1 MSTIKSLPSES
12 KFNSMMEGKSS
23 SLGFHHQQY
32 DQQKTGFQKEGGQ
45 QHSVKKA
52 AQDIVQKK
60 LTQVTGNNKKLK
72 KPVEELAVPV
82 LLNLPTQ
89 IQHMHSGGKMAF
101 LSAEYGSDKNNSEAN
116 HSLSAQPDDS
126 LGHMVSENDIP
137 QVTFNANIGTV
148 SVSQLADKK
157 TVKTKAME
165 QKAARFLSDNPTSV
179 KQTQWMSVPLAQ
191 QTEVVDI
198 AVLKSPLRDG
208 QSNLVSEIQSS
219 FEPSMQIQHE
229 VKGLNASTSHDVR
242 PAPNERPVP
251 NERPAPQHFPDMKNF
266 NIEKSEV
273 IQPDEMDITK
283 NIVAQVRAEMGEKSL
298 TVMPQTPTSQAS
310 ASQTPAH
317 MQQASSMASKVA
329 ELMAASESESFKT
342 VPSRTLS
349 YTFSQWQNAPTVSF
363 ALASANKDQV
373 VASTL
378 SHEVQQALQDNQHLW
393 TGEQKMVIRREE
405 QEGQQR
411 QRQQQHQQDEE
422 F

>member
-1 MSTIKSLPSES
+1 MSTIKSLPSDNT
-12 KFNSMMEGKSS
+12 FNSVMEAKSS
-23 SLGFHHQQY
+23 SFGFNHQKY
-32 DQQKTGFQKEGGQ
+32 NQQKPGFQKQGSQ

-60 LTQVTGNNKKLK
+60 LTQVTGNNKKPK

-89 IQHMHSGGKMAF
+89 IQHMHSGGKVAF

-116 HSLSAQPDDS
+116 HSLSTQPDDL
-126 LGHMVSENDIP
+126 LGQTVSEDDAP
-137 QVTFNANIGTV
+137 QITFNANVGVVSIG
-148 SVSQLADKK
+148 QLADTK
-157 TVKTKAME
+157 TVKTKTMA

-179 KQTQWMSVPLAQ
+179 KQTQWMSIPLAQ

-208 QSNLVSEIQSS
+208 QSNSVSEAQSS
-219 FEPSMQIQHE
+219 FEPGMQIQHE
-229 VKGLNASTSHDVR
+229 VKEPNVSASH
-242 PAPNERPVP
+242 EGRPVP
-251 NERPAPQHFPDMKNF
+251 NERPASQHFPDMKSF

-273 IQPDEMDITK
+273 IQPDEIDITK
-283 NIVAQVRAEMGEKSL
+283 NILTQVRAEMGEKPL
-298 TVMPQTPTSQAS
+298 AATPQISTFQTS
-310 ASQTPAH
+310 ASQTSTH
-317 MQQASSMASKVA
+317 TQQASSMVSKVA
-329 ELMAASESESFKT
+329 ELMAASEVESFQT
-342 VPSRTLS
+342 APSRTLS

-373 VASTL
+373 VASTQ

-422 F
+422 S

>member
-1 MSTIKSLPSES
+1 
-12 KFNSMMEGKSS
+12 MEAKSS
-23 SLGFHHQQY
+23 SLGFNHQKY
-32 DQQKTGFQKEGGQ
+32 NQQKPGFQKQGSQ

-60 LTQVTGNNKKLK
+60 LTQVTGNNKKPK

-89 IQHMHSGGKMAF
+89 IQHMHSGVKVAF

-116 HSLSAQPDDS
+116 HSLSAQPDDL
-126 LGHMVSENDIP
+126 LGQAVSEDDIP
-137 QVTFNANIGTV
+137 QITFNANVEVVSIG
-148 SVSQLADKK
+148 QLTNAK
-157 TVKTKAME
+157 TVKTKTIE

-179 KQTQWMSVPLAQ
+179 KQTQWMSIPLAQ

-208 QSNLVSEIQSS
+208 QSSLVSETHSVTEPVMQAQHD
-219 FEPSMQIQHE
+219 FEGQ
-229 VKGLNASTSHDVR
+229 NASASHESR
-242 PAPNERPVP
+242 PVPNEHPVP
-251 NERPAPQHFPDMKNF
+251 NERPAPQHFPDMKSF

-283 NIVAQVRAEMGEKSL
+283 NILTQVRAEMGDKPL
-298 TVMPQTPTSQAS
+298 AVTPQISTFQTS
-310 ASQTPAH
+310 ASQTSTH
-317 MQQASSMASKVA
+317 TQQASSMVNKVA
-329 ELMAASESESFKT
+329 ELMAASEVESFKT

-363 ALASANKDQV
+363 ALASTNKDQV
-373 VASTL
+373 VASTQ
-378 SHEVQQALQDNQHLW
+378 SDEVQQALQDNQHLW

-422 F
+422 S

>member
-12 KFNSMMEGKSS
+12 KFNSMMEGKSA

-32 DQQKTGFQKEGGQ
+32 DPQKPGFQKQGGQ

-60 LTQVTGNNKKLK
+60 LTQVAGNNKKPK

-82 LLNLPTQ
+82 LLNLPAS
-89 IQHMHSGGKMAF
+89 IQHIHSGGKVAF
-101 LSAEYGSDKNNSEAN
+101 LSSEYGADKKNSEAN

-126 LGHMVSENDIP
+126 LRQTVSEGDIP
-137 QVTFNANIGTV
+137 PITFSANVGAVSIG
-148 SVSQLADKK
+148 QMADAK
-157 TVKTKAME
+157 TVKSKIME

-179 KQTQWMSVPLAQ
+179 KQTQWISIPLAQ

-208 QSNLVSEIQSS
+208 QSNVVSEAQSS
-219 FEPSMQIQHE
+219 FEPGMQIQHE
-229 VKGLNASTSHDVR
+229 AKEPNASASH
-242 PAPNERPVP
+242 EGRPVP
-251 NERPAPQHFPDMKNF
+251 NERPAPQHFPDMKNV

-273 IQPDEMDITK
+273 IQSDEMDITQ
-283 NIVAQVRAEMGEKSL
+283 NILTQVRAEIGEKSL
-298 TVMPQTPTSQAS
+298 AAMPQTS
-310 ASQTPAH
+310 ASQTSAH
-317 MQQASSMASKVA
+317 IQQASSMVSKVA
-329 ELMAASESESFKT
+329 ELMAASEVESPKT

-349 YTFSQWQNAPTVSF
+349 YTFSQWQNTPTVSF

-393 TGEQKMVIRREE
+393 ASEQKMVIRREE
-405 QEGQQR
+405 HEGQQR
-411 QRQQQHQQDEE
+411 QRQQQHQQDEDS
-422 F
+422 

>member
-23 SLGFHHQQY
+23 SLGFHHQKY
-32 DQQKTGFQKEGGQ
+32 DQQKPGFQKQGGQ

-60 LTQVTGNNKKLK
+60 LTQMTGNNKKPK

-116 HSLSAQPDDS
+116 HSLSAQPDDL
-126 LGHMVSENDIP
+126 LGQTVSEDDVP
-137 QVTFNANIGTV
+137 QITFNANVGAVSIG
-148 SVSQLADKK
+148 QLADMK
-157 TVKTKAME
+157 TVKTKVME
-165 QKAARFLSDNPTSV
+165 QKAARFLSDNPASA
-179 KQTQWMSVPLAQ
+179 KQTQWMSISLAQ

-208 QSNLVSEIQSS
+208 QSRLVSETHSATEPVMQTQHD
-219 FEPSMQIQHE
+219 FEGQ
-229 VKGLNASTSHDVR
+229 NASMTHEGRS
-242 PAPNERPVP
+242 VP
-251 NERPAPQHFPDMKNF
+251 NERPAHQHFPDMKSF

-283 NIVAQVRAEMGEKSL
+283 NILTQVRAEMGDKPLAAMPL
-298 TVMPQTPTSQAS
+298 TSTFQTSAPQTS
-310 ASQTPAH
+310 AHT
-317 MQQASSMASKVA
+317 QQASSMVSKVA
-329 ELMAASESESFKT
+329 ELMAASEVESFKT
-342 VPSRTLS
+342 APSRTLS

-422 F
+422 S

>member
-12 KFNSMMEGKSS
+12 KFNSMMEGKSA

-52 AQDIVQKK
+52 AQNIVHKK
-60 LTQVTGNNKKLK
+60 LTQVAGNKTKPK
-72 KPVEELAVPV
+72 KPVEELAIPV
-82 LLNLPTQ
+82 LLNLPTP
-89 IQHMHSGGKMAF
+89 IQHIYSGGKMAF
-101 LSAEYGSDKNNSEAN
+101 LSAEYGSDKKNSEAN
-116 HSLSAQPDDS
+116 HSLSAQSDS
-126 LGHMVSENDIP
+126 SLSQTVSEGDIP
-137 QVTFNANIGTV
+137 PSTFNANIGTV

-157 TVKTKAME
+157 IVKTKAME

-179 KQTQWMSVPLAQ
+179 KQTQWMSVPLAP

-198 AVLKSPLRDG
+198 TVLKSPLRDG

-219 FEPSMQIQHE
+219 FEPGMQIQHE
-229 VKGLNASTSHDVR
+229 VKGVNASTSHDVR
-242 PAPNERPVP
+242 PAP
-251 NERPAPQHFPDMKNF
+251 QDFPDMKNF

-283 NIVAQVRAEMGEKSL
+283 NIVAQVRAEMGDKSL
-298 TVMPQTPTSQAS
+298 SVMSQTSTSQTS
-310 ASQTPAH
+310 AH

-329 ELMAASESESFKT
+329 ELMTASESESFKT

-349 YTFSQWQNAPTVSF
+349 YTFNQWQNAPTVSF

-378 SHEVQQALQDNQHLW
+378 SHEVQEALQDNQHLW

-422 F
+422 S

>member
-1 MSTIKSLPSES
+1 MSTIKSLPSDNT
-12 KFNSMMEGKSS
+12 FNSVMEAKSS
-23 SLGFHHQQY
+23 SLGFNHQKY
-32 DQQKTGFQKEGGQ
+32 NQQKPGFQKQGSQ

-60 LTQVTGNNKKLK
+60 LTQVTGNNKKPK

-89 IQHMHSGGKMAF
+89 IQHMHSGVKVAF

-116 HSLSAQPDDS
+116 HSLSAQPDDL
-126 LGHMVSENDIP
+126 LGQAVSEDDAP
-137 QVTFNANIGTV
+137 QITFNANVGVVSIG
-148 SVSQLADKK
+148 QLTNAK
-157 TVKTKAME
+157 TVKTKTIE

-179 KQTQWMSVPLAQ
+179 KQTQWMSIPLAQ

-208 QSNLVSEIQSS
+208 QSNLVSEAQAS
-219 FEPSMQIQHE
+219 FEPGMQIQHE
-229 VKGLNASTSHDVR
+229 VKEPNASASH
-242 PAPNERPVP
+242 EGRPVP
-251 NERPAPQHFPDMKNF
+251 NERPAPQHFPDMKSF

-273 IQPDEMDITK
+273 IQPDEIDITK
-283 NIVAQVRAEMGEKSL
+283 NILTQVRAEMGDKPL
-298 TVMPQTPTSQAS
+298 AVTPQISTFQTS
-310 ASQTPAH
+310 ASQTSTH
-317 MQQASSMASKVA
+317 TQQASSMVNKVA
-329 ELMAASESESFKT
+329 ELMAASEVESFKT
-342 VPSRTLS
+342 VPSCTLS

-363 ALASANKDQV
+363 ALASTNKDQV
-373 VASTL
+373 VASTQ
-378 SHEVQQALQDNQHLW
+378 SDEVQQALQDNQHLW

-422 F
+422 S

>member
-1 MSTIKSLPSES
+1 
-12 KFNSMMEGKSS
+12 MEAKSS
-23 SLGFHHQQY
+23 SLGFNHQKY
-32 DQQKTGFQKEGGQ
+32 NQQKPGFQKQGSQ

-60 LTQVTGNNKKLK
+60 LTQVTDNNKKPK

-101 LSAEYGSDKNNSEAN
+101 LSAGYGSDKNNSEAN
-116 HSLSAQPDDS
+116 HSLSTQPNDLLGQTVSKDD
-126 LGHMVSENDIP
+126 VP
-137 QVTFNANIGTV
+137 QITFNANVAAVSIG
-148 SVSQLADKK
+148 QLADTKI
-157 TVKTKAME
+157 VKTKTME

-179 KQTQWMSVPLAQ
+179 KQTQWMSIPLAQ

-208 QSNLVSEIQSS
+208 QSNLVSEAQAS
-219 FEPSMQIQHE
+219 FEPGMQIQHE
-229 VKGLNASTSHDVR
+229 VKEPNASASH
-242 PAPNERPVP
+242 EGRPVP
-251 NERPAPQHFPDMKNF
+251 NERPAPQHFPDMKSF

-273 IQPDEMDITK
+273 IQPDEIDITK
-283 NIVAQVRAEMGEKSL
+283 NILTQVRAEMGDKPL
-298 TVMPQTPTSQAS
+298 AVTPQISTFQTS
-310 ASQTPAH
+310 ASQTSTH
-317 MQQASSMASKVA
+317 TQQASSMVSKVA
-329 ELMAASESESFKT
+329 ELIAASEVESFKT

-363 ALASANKDQV
+363 ALASTNKDQV
-373 VASTL
+373 VASTQ
-378 SHEVQQALQDNQHLW
+378 SDEVQQALQDNQHLW

-422 F
+422 S

>member
-1 MSTIKSLPSES
+1 MSTIKSLPSDNT
-12 KFNSMMEGKSS
+12 FNSVMEAKSS
-23 SLGFHHQQY
+23 SLGFNHQKY
-32 DQQKTGFQKEGGQ
+32 NQQKPGFQKQGSQ

-60 LTQVTGNNKKLK
+60 LTQVTDNNKKPK

-101 LSAEYGSDKNNSEAN
+101 LSAGYGSDKNNSEAN
-116 HSLSAQPDDS
+116 HSLSTQPNDL
-126 LGHMVSENDIP
+126 LGQTVSEDDAP
-137 QVTFNANIGTV
+137 QITFNANVAAVSIG
-148 SVSQLADKK
+148 QLADTKI
-157 TVKTKAME
+157 VKTKTME

-179 KQTQWMSVPLAQ
+179 KQTQWMSIPLAQ

-208 QSNLVSEIQSS
+208 QSNLVSEAQAS
-219 FEPSMQIQHE
+219 FEPGMQIQHE
-229 VKGLNASTSHDVR
+229 VKEPNASASH
-242 PAPNERPVP
+242 EGRPVP
-251 NERPAPQHFPDMKNF
+251 NERPAPQHFPDMKSF

-273 IQPDEMDITK
+273 IQPDEIDITK
-283 NIVAQVRAEMGEKSL
+283 NILTQVRAEMGDKPL
-298 TVMPQTPTSQAS
+298 AVTPQISTFQTS
-310 ASQTPAH
+310 ASQTSTH
-317 MQQASSMASKVA
+317 TQQASSMVSKVA
-329 ELMAASESESFKT
+329 ELIAASEVESFKT

-363 ALASANKDQV
+363 ALASTNKDQV
-373 VASTL
+373 VASTQ
-378 SHEVQQALQDNQHLW
+378 SDEVQQALQDNQHLW

-422 F
+422 S

>member
-12 KFNSMMEGKSS
+12 KFNSIMEGKSS
-23 SLGFHHQQY
+23 SLGFHHQKY

-60 LTQVTGNNKKLK
+60 LTQVTGNNKKPK

-89 IQHMHSGGKMAF
+89 IQHIHSGGKMAF

-242 PAPNERPVP
+242 PAP

-422 F
+422 S